1 MPVLLGAFET
11 SLRGGD
17 SPHVDRRSLHK
28 GCCGTLHGHGVAKEK
43 AQMKIP
49 AGRSC
54 SLEHQESS
62 SSGDESFISNV
73 PDILSSSVGKRIVNG
88 RSHSSDCAPQSP
100 TPGMRTSLGSG
111 ANNVSKRSSSA
122 SVAQRLFA
130 SPTLAT
136 TAKLRAERTASDSRK
151 MTIEMKRIQNLHAY
165 NARNANSMHNLS
177 HGRRGRL
184 MTVGRHD
191 DIDHDSGHFSSDN
204 ESHLQPKRP
213 TIRSTSTQ
221 IVDIVQERDA
231 SSEDRKQHL
240 IHGASD
246 DEFLGSSPSEI
257 RQRQRMER
265 RDYLNRVGSNTSG
278 SDVEKPQR
286 RRKESPSPVPK
297 VRWGD
302 RGRRS
307 SDESSEVSSSNSPPI
322 TPTPRSGSGAK
333 RALSATIAKKANNSG
348 AGYAFGSSTSRFS
361 SEDRLGTLGRRV
373 KPYTKSHSD
382 GMSPGHPPGHHHYHY
397 QDAHHLNRTASE
409 SRAID
414 KKGAKSREKKKT
426 DITKAWM
433 QFKDDVESALQ
444 RKPNQSGCYKNLS
457 DMMHTKME
465 MLNDEVG
472 VERVFSLH
480 L

>member
-17 SPHVDRRSLHK
+17 SPHVDRKSLHK

-43 AQMKIP
+43 AQMKTP

-54 SLEHQESS
+54 SLEHNESS
-62 SSGDESFISNV
+62 SSGDESFITNV

-100 TPGMRTSLGSG
+100 TLGPRGSHGSG
-111 ANNVSKRSSSA
+111 ANNVSKRSNSA
-122 SVAQRLFA
+122 SVAQRLFT

-136 TAKLRAERTASDSRK
+136 TAKVRAERTASD
-151 MTIEMKRIQNLHAY
+151 N
-165 NARNANSMHNLS
+165 
-177 HGRRGRL
+177 
-184 MTVGRHD
+184 
-191 DIDHDSGHFSSDN
+191 
-204 ESHLQPKRP
+204 
-213 TIRSTSTQ
+213 
-221 IVDIVQERDA
+221 
-231 SSEDRKQHL
+231 RKQHL

-246 DEFLGSSPSEI
+246 DEFLGSPSEI
-257 RQRQRMER
+257 RHRQRMER
-265 RDYLNRVGSNTSG
+265 RDYLTRVGSNGSG
-278 SDVEKPQR
+278 SDVNNKPQR

-322 TPTPRSGSGAK
+322 TPTPRSGSGAT
-333 RALSATIAKKANNSG
+333 RALSATISKKANTSG

-361 SEDRLGTLGRRV
+361 SEDRLGSLGRRA
-373 KPYTKSHSD
+373 KLYTKSHSD
-382 GMSPGHPPGHHHYHY
+382 GMSPGHPGHHHYHY

-444 RKPNQSGCYKNLS
+444 RKPNQSGFYKNLS

-465 MLNDEVG
+465 MLNDESAVRNG
-472 VERVFSLH
+472 VFDWHGPTYFGE
-480 L
+480 